1 MQESPR
7 TKPSGPFNLVQDFI
21 EDIEKDWVQSDK
33 WQRGKT
39 LEVNSDFLH
48 SPLRSAD
55 VNGVSYPADRL
66 QRLISNAPSHLVPTG
81 TRPLNYNTIGSPSA
95 YNINDD
101 TSPTRMQK
109 YVLKIYKKSTFS
121 PFFASNGY
129 YYQCFSICL
138 K

>member
-33 WQRGKT
+33 WQRGKI

-66 QRLISNAPSHLVPTG
+66 QRLISNAPSHLIKTG
-81 TRPLNYNTIGSPSA
+81 AHPLNYTIGSPSTEL
-95 YNINDD
+95 N
-101 TSPTRMQK
+101 TSPSALQK
-109 YVLKIYKKSTFS
+109 YVLKIYKKSN
-121 PFFASNGY
+121 FFASNV
-129 YYQCFSICL
+129 CLLLSIL
-138 K
+138 LHFIFLFL

>member
-7 TKPSGPFNLVQDFI
+7 TKPNGPFNLVQGFI

-33 WQRGKT
+33 WHRAKV

-66 QRLISNAPSHLVPTG
+66 QRLISNAPSHLITTG
-81 TRPLNYNTIGSPSA
+81 THQMNYTIGSPSA
-95 YNINDD
+95 VPNS
-101 TSPTRMQK
+101 SPSTMQK
-109 YVLKIYKKSTFS
+109 YVLKIYKKSTF
-121 PFFASNGY
+121 PLFFASNI
-129 YYQCFSICL
+129 SCL
-138 K
+138 FVCVK